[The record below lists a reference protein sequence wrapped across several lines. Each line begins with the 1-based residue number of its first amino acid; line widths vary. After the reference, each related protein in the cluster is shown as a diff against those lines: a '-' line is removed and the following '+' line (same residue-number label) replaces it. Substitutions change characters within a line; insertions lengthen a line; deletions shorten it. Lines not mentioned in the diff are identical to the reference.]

1 MLEYINSEQG
11 ILVLTLVVTA
21 LTQLASLLS
30 RSERPTWWGL
40 LPAWFDVTTWP
51 KLLQLIPAVVGAGGA
66 VFLAQLQSGVLPA
79 DALLPA
85 LKAAGLVLLEY
96 HGGKKVLQS
105 LVSEGKPKGPT
116 AVVTMAGAVAL
127 VLLTS
132 CSVLK
137 SEPVQTAG
145 QAIDAACALGLVHSP
160 ALLSLL
166 EQQGIPPDAAQW
178 SADKLCQLP
187 AVIAAF
193 RKARLARSVDPGED
207 AIAAAR
213 EAGYL

>member
-1 MLEYINSEQG
+1 MTFKNIMVSIASL
-11 ILVLTLVVTA
+11 A
-21 LTQLASLLS
+21 LAS
-30 RSERPTWWGL
+30 
-40 LPAWFDVTTWP
+40 
-51 KLLQLIPAVVGAGGA
+51 
-66 VFLAQLQSGVLPA
+66 
-79 DALLPA
+79 
-85 LKAAGLVLLEY
+85 
-96 HGGKKVLQS
+96 
-105 LVSEGKPKGPT
+105 
-116 AVVTMAGAVAL
+116 
-127 VLLTS
+127 
-132 CSVLK
+132 CSMLK

-160 ALLSLL
+160 ALLALL
-166 EQQGIPPDAAQW
+166 QKQGLPPDAAQW